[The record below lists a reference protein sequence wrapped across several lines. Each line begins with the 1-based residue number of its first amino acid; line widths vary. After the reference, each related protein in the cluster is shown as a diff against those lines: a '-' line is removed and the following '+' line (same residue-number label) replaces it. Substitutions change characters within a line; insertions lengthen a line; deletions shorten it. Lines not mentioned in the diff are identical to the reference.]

1 MLASKKI
8 VVISA
13 DGPHLHFVAVRRGLR
28 GFELSQWMSL
38 LNDPRRDPLALQP
51 EIDEFYRRARVDK
64 HQTVVAMPRAKVA
77 LRTLQF
83 PRAVLENLTHI
94 IEYQVE
100 NYEPID
106 RAELSYAHQM
116 VEDAG
121 PSGTSALMKRL
132 ALFSR
137 IASGSSRRQGVPAV
151 QEKLEVLLA
160 MAPRAEVEH
169 QRELWAG
176 LGIHPRAMLCGAFGL
191 ARLLQLD
198 PAAAREKNFLLR
210 VGENDFEL
218 IAVFLGKIRRAK
230 RFEFSSSDPR
240 NRIEHMLIELG
251 RTRAELRIEEKDV
264 DNIFVTGVD
273 PDAILKEFRS
283 GSSVMPMRPLRVP
296 ASLRSR
302 ANPAEFHALASAIG
316 LAVLATNK
324 GGLATDLMGQSEN
337 IAQPRWVWAPTY
349 ALCGLAV
356 LMAGTGAFGPYLQQS
371 RFLEQ
376 LSSEIVRLQ
385 PQVRQVERLETETG
399 EVQKKAAVLDTA
411 RGRDAVN
418 LEALRELSEILPD
431 TAWINDFSLRGDGV
445 EISGQADN
453 ATALVPLIEQSPLF
467 KDVALASGI
476 TRVQQGKEVF
486 RIRAKFEY

>member
-8 VVISA
+8 VAISA
-13 DGPHLHFVAVRRGLR
+13 DGAHLHFVAVKKGLR

-38 LNDPRRDPLALQP
+38 PNDPRRDPLALQP
-51 EIDEFYRRARVDK
+51 EIDEFYRRARIDK
-64 HQTVVAMPRAKVA
+64 QQTVVAMPRAKVA

-83 PRAVLENLTHI
+83 PKAVLENLTHI

-116 VEDAG
+116 VEDAAPAG
-121 PSGTSALMKRL
+121 ASAFMKRL
-132 ALFSR
+132 ASFGR
-137 IASGSSRRQGVPAV
+137 FASGNSRRRGTPAV

-169 QRELWAG
+169 ERELWAG

-198 PAAAREKNFLLR
+198 FAAAREKNILLR

-230 RFEFSSSDPR
+230 RFEFLTIEPQAR
-240 NRIEHMLIELG
+240 AEHMLLELG
-251 RTRAELRIEEKDV
+251 RARAELRTEEKDIQNV
-264 DNIFVTGVD
+264 YVTGED
-273 PDAILKEFRS
+273 PESVLKEFRS
-283 GSSVMPMRPLRVP
+283 GPGTLPFHPLRVP
-296 ASLRSR
+296 ASLHSR
-302 ANPAEFHALASAIG
+302 ATPTEFHALASAIG
-316 LAVLATNK
+316 VSFLAMSK
-324 GGLATDLMGQSEN
+324 GGLATDLMARGEA

-349 ALCGLAV
+349 AFCGLAV
-356 LMAGTGAFGPYLQQS
+356 LMAGASASGPYLQQS
-371 RFLEQ
+371 RFLNQ
-376 LSSEIVRLQ
+376 LSSEIARLQ
-385 PQVRQVERLETETG
+385 PQVRQVERLETETS
-399 EVQKKAAVLDTA
+399 EVQKKAAVLETI
-411 RGRDAVN
+411 RGRDALN

-431 TAWINDFSLRGDGV
+431 TAWINDFNLRGEGV
-445 EISGQADN
+445 EINGLADN

-476 TRVQQGKEVF
+476 TRNQQGKEMF
-486 RIRAKFEY
+486 RIRAKFEF